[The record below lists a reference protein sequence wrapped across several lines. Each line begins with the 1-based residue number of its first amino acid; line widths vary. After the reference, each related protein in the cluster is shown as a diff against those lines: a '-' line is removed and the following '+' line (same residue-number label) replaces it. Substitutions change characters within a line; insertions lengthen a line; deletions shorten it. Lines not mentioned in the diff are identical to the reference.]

1 MRLCIS
7 TCVCVCV
14 CVCVSA
20 LRMAGSFS
28 SAETPETGPTIPTKA
43 MALFSF
49 YKLPG

>member
-1 MRLCIS
+1 MRIGIS
-7 TCVCVCV
+7 TCVR
-14 CVCVSA
+14 VCVSA

-28 SAETPETGPTIPTKA
+28 SAETSETGTMILTKA